1 MPIRLSR
8 ILPVLFVLSFVAVVN
23 CLAGTEPQ
31 DSSVSAIAGGNVY
44 RDASSFAAE
53 LQRIGNAIKK
63 EKATSAEMAA
73 LRGSLPSHWE
83 LTAAERRYS
92 ISAEPLRVLLLDAER
107 EKKPETRAAKATE
120 AADWAFDLANQANAY
135 AGAQSHSAPSAR
147 PALDSILSRWEFG
160 SARGPTKWDLFRQR
174 VSRWIAEQLL
184 GFLGIIFG
192 QISRHAMGAKVLFW
206 SIIFAVVVW
215 LAVVLFRYWTRR
227 AVLEELPAPDSVAF
241 VRTWQ
246 EWIRVAR
253 EAAMRGNFR
262 EAVHSTYWAGISYL
276 EDSGVV
282 RKDRT
287 RTPRE
292 YMRSV
297 SSATQLAPSGRKTRE
312 ALSALTMTLEQ
323 VWYGRRPA
331 SNQDF
336 ADAMQNVEALGCQLQ

>member
-8 ILPVLFVLSFVAVVN
+8 ILPVAFVLSFVAVVN
-23 CLAGTEPQ
+23 CLAGTAHQ
-31 DSSVSAIAGGNVY
+31 DSSVSPISGGNVY
-44 RDASSFAAE
+44 PDAPSFAAE
-53 LQRIGNAIKK
+53 LQRIGNAIKE
-63 EKATSAEMAA
+63 EKATAAEMAA
-73 LRGSLPSHWE
+73 LSGSLPSHWE
-83 LTAAERRYS
+83 LITAERRYS

-135 AGAQSHSAPSAR
+135 AGAQTHSAPSAR
-147 PALDSILSRWEFG
+147 PALERILSRREFG
-160 SARGPTKWDLFRQR
+160 SVHGPTRWDLFRQR
-174 VSRWIAEQLL
+174 INRWITDLL
-184 GFLGIIFG
+184 LRFFNQVG
-192 QISRHAMGAKVLFW
+192 RYPMGAKVLFW

-215 LAVVLFRYWTRR
+215 LAMVLFLYWTRR

-312 ALSALTMTLEQ
+312 AFSALTMALEQ

-336 ADAMQNVEALGCQLQ
+336 ADAMRSVEALGCQLQ

>member
-44 RDASSFAAE
+44 RHASSFAAE

-83 LTAAERRYS
+83 LTTAERSYS
-92 ISAEPLRVLLLDAER
+92 LSAEPLRALLRDAEK
-107 EKKPETRAAKATE
+107 EKKPESMAAKATE
-120 AADWAFDLANQANAY
+120 AADWAVDLANQVNAY
-135 AGAQSHSAPSAR
+135 AGAQTRGESSAR
-147 PALDSILSRWEFG
+147 PTLERILSRREFG
-160 SARGPTKWDLFRQR
+160 SVHGPTRWDLFRQR
-174 VSRWIAEQLL
+174 INRWIADLL
-184 GFLGIIFG
+184 LSFFRQVG
-192 QISRHAMGAKVLFW
+192 RYPMGAKVLFW

-227 AVLEELPAPDSVAF
+227 EALEELPTPDSVAF

-246 EWIRVAR
+246 EWMRTAR
-253 EAAMRGNFR
+253 EAAMCGDFR
-262 EAVHSTYWAGISYL
+262 EAVHSTYWAGICYL

-282 RKDRT
+282 GKDRT

-297 SSATQLAPSGRKTRE
+297 SNATQLAPTGRKTRE
-312 ALSALTMTLEQ
+312 ALSALTKALEQ

-336 ADAMQNVEALGCQLQ
+336 ADAMQSVEALGCQLQ